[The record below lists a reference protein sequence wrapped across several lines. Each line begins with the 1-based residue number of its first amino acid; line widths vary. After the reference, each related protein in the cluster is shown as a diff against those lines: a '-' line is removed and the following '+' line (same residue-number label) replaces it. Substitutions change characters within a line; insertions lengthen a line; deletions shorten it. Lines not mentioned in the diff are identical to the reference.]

1 MQVLFLGMLNT
12 VNAISI
18 YSMIVVLFTLPLMT
32 ATRKSRQTGYDKQQA
47 LAGENLF
54 RPQSY
59 GRLSIGLV
67 TISTTLLVVIAK
79 TIKANRQELS

>member
-1 MQVLFLGMLNT
+1 
-12 VNAISI
+12 
-18 YSMIVVLFTLPLMT
+18 MIAVLFTLPLMT

-59 GRLSIGLV
+59 GRLSIGNNLNNSFGSHCKNHQGKPPR
-67 TISTTLLVVIAK
+67 T
-79 TIKANRQELS
+79 ELRLI

>member
-1 MQVLFLGMLNT
+1 
-12 VNAISI
+12 
-18 YSMIVVLFTLPLMT
+18 MIAVLFTLPLMT
-32 ATRKSRQTGYDKQQA
+32 APRKSRQTGYDKQQA

-59 GRLSIGLV
+59 GHLSIGLV
-67 TISTTLLVVIAK
+67 TISTTLLAVIAK